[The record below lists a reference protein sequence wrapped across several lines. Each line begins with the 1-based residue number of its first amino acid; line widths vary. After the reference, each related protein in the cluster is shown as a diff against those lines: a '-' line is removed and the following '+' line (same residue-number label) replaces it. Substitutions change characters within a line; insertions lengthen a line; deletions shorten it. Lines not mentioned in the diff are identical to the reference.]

1 METDNKEMTGIKL
14 RPRVRTLKIQPKTIV
29 NVFNSKHVPEIK
41 LCGNWL
47 EELGFHH
54 GKRVCITSMN
64 GLLIIRLQTDKDPIS
79 DR

>member
-1 METDNKEMTGIKL
+1 MESDNKEKTTIKL

-29 NVFNSKHVPEIK
+29 NVFNLKHVPEIK

-54 GKRVCITSMN
+54 GKRVSITSMN

-79 DR
+79 LR